1 MIAGRCSAAR
11 LPVDENIRTV
21 VKARYK
27 VVYYPEQLL
36 ARVRK
41 VDADKTAAVVEAF
54 EMLVDKKRLSVM
66 AECDIVNTVAEI
78 NRSVLERYLYILDGG
93 YRSVVICCV
102 FHSFS
107 LRPPCRSLAGI
118 CIISNFRIVL

>member
-11 LPVDENIRTV
+11 LPVDKDIGAV
-21 VKARYK
+21 VETRNEIGDYL
-27 VVYYPEQLL
+27 EQLL
-36 ARVRK
+36 ARIRK
-41 VDADKTAAVVEAF
+41 VDADKTAAVVEAVK
-54 EMLVDKKRLSVM
+54 MLVDKKRLSVV

-78 NRSVLERYLYILDGG
+78 DRSVLERYLYILDGG